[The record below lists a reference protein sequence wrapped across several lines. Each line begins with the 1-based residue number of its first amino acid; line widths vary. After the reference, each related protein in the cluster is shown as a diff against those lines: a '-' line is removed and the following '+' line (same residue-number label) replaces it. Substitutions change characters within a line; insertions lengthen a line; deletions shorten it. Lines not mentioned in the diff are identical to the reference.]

1 MSTYSIIRG
10 IPIQNIEEKTLPSY
24 PKRRETLLG
33 LEAFQG
39 EAARKTISAAVL
51 NPCFPIK
58 YTCMLAR
65 KESGMLVHAKVIT
78 HLELSDWCE
87 MKGYDL
93 LVMDAPPDMA
103 MPNERTELG

>member
-10 IPIQNIEEKTLPSY
+10 QPIEMILEEKKILPRY
-24 PKRRETLLG
+24 PNRRETLLG
-33 LEAFQG
+33 LEA
-39 EAARKTISAAVL
+39 ATAKTISDAVL

-58 YTCMLAR
+58 YACTLSR
-65 KESGMLVHAKVIT
+65 KDSGMLVIGTIIT

-93 LVMDAPPDMA
+93 VSLDQSPDLA
-103 MPNERTELG
+103 LSHERTELG